1 MPLDPEVAARR
12 SASGSVGDR
21 RGWLRSVRRVR
32 CRSWWAATEEA
43 ARGSAIERQARHRD
57 RWQPGIGK
65 AIARQLAEEGVE
77 VVIAARGREQLEATA
92 AEITKVPQA
101 LSWHSPDSRPIH
113 GGSHFRRSLLP
124 RDLFAARSSVPP
136 I

>member
-1 MPLDPEVAARR
+1 M
-12 SASGSVGDR
+12 
-21 RGWLRSVRRVR
+21 
-32 CRSWWAATEEA
+32 WAATEEA

-92 AEITKVPQA
+92 AEITKAAGCRVSR
-101 LSWHSPDSRPIH
+101 LSPTWETDAAAWTDQLLSAP
-113 GGSHFRRSLLP
+113 LETNTNLP
-124 RDLFAARSSVPP
+124 RFTS
-136 I
+136 